1 MRTRR
6 TLYRSAALLLVLAL
20 VPPGPGAAAAAD
32 VPRAQP
38 ADRTL
43 TVPEPPVKL
52 AGATPQQAE
61 YLRAFETGQ
70 QQFEATLREGQ
81 PDEAWRLVRVVY
93 PSPVQ
98 TPWPENNTVPCE
110 LYLPRAAAGRVPAA
124 VVLDIMD
131 GSTFVARA
139 LACGLAEQGVAALY
153 VPMACYGPR
162 RPAGGAH
169 YRYYAEHPEK
179 TVDNFR
185 QTVMDIR
192 RGKAVLAAL
201 PEVDPGR
208 IGITGVSL
216 GGIMTS
222 LAAGVDGT
230 FHRVV
235 PILAG
240 GDVAAICFH
249 ARETRRIREACKA
262 KGITQEQLAAMLR
275 PVEPLTFAGRVDP
288 ATCLMI
294 NAAKD
299 EVIPPAA
306 TAALWTAIGSP
317 QMLTVPVGHYGAGL
331 FLPNIRQRTIDFM
344 LGRPVD
350 RIEFVAPRET
360 TKRSEGR
367 PSRPTPSPAG
377 CR

>member
-1 MRTRR
+1 M
-6 TLYRSAALLLVLAL
+6 
-20 VPPGPGAAAAAD
+20 
-32 VPRAQP
+32 
-38 ADRTL
+38 
-43 TVPEPPVKL
+43 
-52 AGATPQQAE
+52 AGATPEQAE
-61 YLRAFETGQ
+61 YLRAFDTGQ
-70 QQFEATLREGQ
+70 RQFEATLREGRS
-81 PDEAWRLVRVVY
+81 DDAWRLVRVAY

-110 LYLPRAAAGRVPAA
+110 LYLPRNAAAAKVPAA
-124 VVLDIMD
+124 VVLDILD
-131 GSTFVARA
+131 GSAFVARA

-179 TVDNFR
+179 TVDNLR

-201 PEVDPGR
+201 PEIDPDR

-216 GGIMTS
+216 GGIVTS